1 MHDMSLSDEN
11 LIIDCPSLS
20 DAAPVVV
27 GGVGGSGT
35 RVIAQLW
42 RFDAPAISTMCS
54 YGPSRRGRR
63 RVPLQVAEDV
73 GLSATDWAA

>member
-35 RVIAQLW
+35 RVIAQLLQSLD
-42 RFDAPAISTMCS
+42 FDM
-54 YGPSRRGRR
+54 GLDRRETA
-63 RVPLQVAEDV
+63 L
-73 GLSATDWAA
+73 